1 MFFVFPRIPLFC
13 PSSGSTPIFS
23 FTKEQN
29 RYDIIPP
36 MGLMDNLKQLGDLKK
51 MRDQAMEVQK
61 KLAGIKITVEHRGVT
76 VVMTADQKVVSISG
90 ESDFGKI
97 TEAVNEA
104 LKQSQKVAAD
114 EMKPMMGGLGLPGM

>member
-1 MFFVFPRIPLFC
+1 M
-13 PSSGSTPIFS
+13 S
-23 FTKEQN
+23 N
-29 RYDIIPP
+29 

-61 KLAGIKITVEHRGVT
+61 KLAGIKITVEHKGVT
-76 VVMTADQKVVSISG
+76 VVMTADQKVQSISG
-90 ESDFGKI
+90 DSDFGKI

-114 EMKPMMGGLGLPGM
+114 EMKPMMGGLGIPGM

>member
-1 MFFVFPRIPLFC
+1 
-13 PSSGSTPIFS
+13 
-23 FTKEQN
+23 
-29 RYDIIPP
+29 

-61 KLAGIKITVEHRGVT
+61 KLAGIKITVEHKGVI

-90 ESDFGKI
+90 DGDFEKI

-114 EMKPMMGGLGLPGM
+114 EMKPMMGGLGIPGM

>member
-1 MFFVFPRIPLFC
+1 
-13 PSSGSTPIFS
+13 
-23 FTKEQN
+23 
-29 RYDIIPP
+29 

-61 KLAGIKITVEHRGVT
+61 KLSAIKITVEHKGVT
-76 VVMTADQKVVSISG
+76 VVMTGDQKVQSIFG
-90 ESDFGKI
+90 EMTPEKV

-114 EMKPMMGGLGLPGM
+114 EMKGLMGGMGMPGM

>member
-1 MFFVFPRIPLFC
+1 
-13 PSSGSTPIFS
+13 
-23 FTKEQN
+23 
-29 RYDIIPP
+29 

-51 MRDQAMEVQK
+51 MRDQAMEVQR
-61 KLAGIKITVEHRGVT
+61 KLAGIKITVEHKGVT

-90 ESDFGKI
+90 EQDFDKI

-104 LKQSQKVAAD
+104 LKQSQKVAAE